1 MNGSRNERNERTKI
15 FVVTIENM
23 DGNSPKQTLR
33 VANNEQSVMELA
45 VSIGQKE
52 DDHRRIE
59 TIRSI
64 DINGDVIE
72 YEIVFRGK
80 LTLQPV
86 KPIGFSD
93 ERRNFG
99 A

>member
-80 LTLQPV
+80 LALQPV